1 MYIEEKYEEIKKAV
15 EELTE
20 LPKNWLH
27 RNYEE
32 CVDAR
37 ILLVAYLVQCHCTR
51 REIMVATELKKSTV
65 SKLINQYNQRISTD
79 KRFKIMDNCLK
90 NMLSKNCSQGG

>member
-1 MYIEEKYEEIKKAV
+1 MYIEEKYKEIKKAV

-20 LPKNWLH
+20 LPEDWIR

-51 REIMVATELKKSTV
+51 REIMTATRLKKSTV
-65 SKLINQYNQRISTD
+65 SKLINQYNQRIATD
-79 KRFKIMDNCLK
+79 KRFKIMDNYLK
-90 NMLSKNCSQGG
+90 NMLSKNSSLSG